1 MIKAGIINVTGY
13 AGVELARILARH
25 PDVEITS
32 VTGRSAAGKE
42 LSEVFPHLAAIDAT
56 ITEDLTGSVDV
67 VFSALPHA
75 ASAERL
81 GPMLSNGVRAVD
93 ISADFRLKDMSEYAE
108 WYQVDHPHPELVE
121 DAVYGLPELGR
132 EDIAAAKLVANPGC
146 YPTAAILAIA
156 PALKAGLIEADVIV
170 DAKSG
175 VSGAGRKVS
184 VDYLYSEVNENLKAY
199 AMGGHRHMPEI
210 SQEMRRIDPSTE
222 PRVTF
227 IPHLAPMT
235 RGILAT
241 CYAPLKSGVS
251 SGDGLEA
258 AVREAYESF
267 YADAPFAHVAAGP
280 PETKHTLGNND
291 CIVYPTVD
299 TRTGRLIAVGCI
311 DNLVKGAAGQAV
323 QNMNL
328 MFGMAEDEGL
338 RQMALYP

>member
-25 PDVEITS
+25 PEVEIAS
-32 VTGRSAAGKE
+32 VTGRSAAGKR

-56 ITEDLTGSVDV
+56 ITEDLTESVDV
-67 VFSALPHA
+67 VISALPHA

-93 ISADFRLKDMSEYAE
+93 ISADFRLKDMSEYTD
-108 WYQVDHPHPELVE
+108 WYQVEHPYPELVE

-132 EDIAAAKLVANPGC
+132 EDIAGAKIVANPGC

-175 VSGAGRKVS
+175 VSGAGRKAS
-184 VDYLYSEVNENLKAY
+184 VDFLYSEVNENLKAY
-199 AMGGHRHMPEI
+199 SMGGHRHMPEI
-210 SQEMRRIDPSTE
+210 TQEMRRIDPSTE

-227 IPHLAPMT
+227 IPHLVPMT

-241 CYAPLKSGVS
+241 CYAPLKPGV

-258 AVREAYESF
+258 VLRDAYESF
-267 YADAPFAHVAAGP
+267 YADAPFAHVASNP

-299 TRTGRLIAVGCI
+299 TMTGRLIAVSCI

-328 MFGMAEDEGL
+328 MFGMPEDEGL
-338 RQMALYP
+338 RQLALYP

>member
-25 PDVEITS
+25 PEVEIAS
-32 VTGRSAAGKE
+32 VTGRSAAGKK
-42 LSEVFPHLAAIDAT
+42 LGEVFPHLAAIDAT
-56 ITEDLTGSVDV
+56 ITEDLTESVDV
-67 VFSALPHA
+67 VISALPHA

-93 ISADFRLKDMSEYAE
+93 ISADFRLKDMSEYAG
-108 WYQVDHPHPELVE
+108 WYQVDHPYPELVE

-132 EDIAAAKLVANPGC
+132 EDIAGAKIVANPGC

-184 VDYLYSEVNENLKAY
+184 VDFLYSEVNENLKAY

-210 SQEMRRIDPSTE
+210 SQEMRRIDPSVE

-227 IPHLAPMT
+227 IPHLVPMT

-241 CYAPLKSGVS
+241 CYAPLKPGV

-258 AVREAYESF
+258 VVREAYESF
-267 YADAPFAHVAAGP
+267 YADAPFAHVSAGP

-299 TRTGRLIAVGCI
+299 ARTGRLIAVGCI

-338 RQMALYP
+338 RQLALYP

>member
-1 MIKAGIINVTGY
+1 MVKAGIINVTGY

-25 PDVEITS
+25 PEVEITS
-32 VTGRSAAGKE
+32 VTGRSAAGKR
-42 LSEVFPHLAAIDAT
+42 LSEVFPHLTAIDAT
-56 ITEDLTGSVDV
+56 ITEDLTESVDV
-67 VFSALPHA
+67 VISALPHA

-93 ISADFRLKDMSEYAE
+93 ISADFRLKDMSEYTD
-108 WYQVDHPHPELVE
+108 WYQVDHPYPELVE
-121 DAVYGLPELGR
+121 EAVYGLPELGR
-132 EDIAAAKLVANPGC
+132 EDIAGAKLVANPGC

-156 PALKAGLIEADVIV
+156 PAVSAGLIEADVIV

-184 VDYLYSEVNENLKAY
+184 VDFLYSEVNENLKAY
-199 AMGGHRHMPEI
+199 SMGGHRHMPEVV
-210 SQEMRRIDPSTE
+210 QEMRRLDPSVE

-227 IPHLAPMT
+227 IPHLVPMT
-235 RGILAT
+235 RGILTT
-241 CYAPLKSGVS
+241 CYAPLKPGVL
-251 SGDGLEA
+251 GDNTEA
-258 AVREAYESF
+258 VLQEAYESF
-267 YADAPFAHVAAGP
+267 YSDAPFVHVTASP

-291 CIVYPTVD
+291 CLVYPTID
-299 TRTGRLIAVGCI
+299 ARTGRLIALGCI

-338 RQMALYP
+338 RQLALYP